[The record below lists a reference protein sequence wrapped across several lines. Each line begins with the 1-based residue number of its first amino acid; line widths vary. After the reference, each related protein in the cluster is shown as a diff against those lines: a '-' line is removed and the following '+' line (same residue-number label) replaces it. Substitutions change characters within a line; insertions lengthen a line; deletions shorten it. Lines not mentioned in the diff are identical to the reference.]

1 MIVLLR
7 EFFVLEFSCYL
18 VEEQSV
24 QVSSVYFISDKE
36 IRTCVFLFIL
46 MGISITKFNRV
57 KMTDFSIF
65 FTGSN
70 KSQLANDIL
79 FSLNTL
85 DYQFP
90 DIYSNHAVSNV
101 IEDIEEQP
109 KKKQKTEAWKFVVST
124 ITEAALSKTTNYS
137 DVMIINPDGDNALK
151 HLSYYEQ
158 NSMGGAQGVSSF
170 CIGYDGIEPGSS
182 RVTGVELSR
191 NDRQRPSK
199 VSMYVVSTGKKLSI
213 PLTKMIEE
221 GANDGVYGRV
231 WYTHSNIV
239 RELPDVLKKKQ
250 TSLPNFTHI
259 AFCCHNF
266 FQKRTIEFRYG
277 LFRSDIV
284 DQSQGKSSSSFVNFP
299 SAVSCESRKRRRL
312 TRTKE

>member
-1 MIVLLR
+1 M
-7 EFFVLEFSCYL
+7 
-18 VEEQSV
+18 Q
-24 QVSSVYFISDKE
+24 
-36 IRTCVFLFIL
+36 IL
-46 MGISITKFNRV
+46 ITKFQCV
-57 KMTDFSIF
+57 KMIDLTIF
-65 FTGSN
+65 FIGSN
-70 KSQLANDIL
+70 KSQLANDIM
-79 FSLNTL
+79 FSLKKL
-85 DYQFP
+85 DDQFP
-90 DIYSNHAVSNV
+90 NIYSNHSVDSD
-101 IEDIEEQP
+101 IENSEEQP
-109 KKKQKTEAWKFVVST
+109 KKKQKIEAWKFVAST

-151 HLSYYEQ
+151 LLSYYEQ

-170 CIGYDGIEPGSS
+170 CTGYDGIEPGSS
-182 RVTGVELSR
+182 RVTGVELLR

-239 RELPDVLKKKQ
+239 RELPDVLKQKQ

-277 LFRSDIV
+277 LFRSDIAG
-284 DQSQGKSSSSFVNFP
+284 QSQGKSNSSFVNFFF
-299 SAVSCESRKRRRL
+299 SSESW
-312 TRTKE
+312 E